1 MSFIDKAKN
10 AAQKMMGEGKE
21 KVGEQTNNPD
31 MAADGQKDQV
41 ASDLKQ
47 AGEKAK
53 DAIPALQDAEHDKD
67 ARVREG
73 AGVALSRIDPEH
85 FVSPTQKARSK

>member
-21 KVGEQTNNPD
+21 AVGEHTNDPD
-31 MAADGQKDQV
+31 MAAEGQQDQV
-41 ASDLKQ
+41 AGDLKQ

-53 DAIPALQDAEHDKD
+53 DA
-67 ARVREG
+67 
-73 AGVALSRIDPEH
+73 
-85 FVSPTQKARSK
+85 FNN

>member
-21 KVGEQTNNPD
+21 AVGEHTNDPN

-41 ASDLKQ
+41 VGDLKQ

-53 DAIPALQDAEHDKD
+53 DAFKN
-67 ARVREG
+67 
-73 AGVALSRIDPEH
+73 
-85 FVSPTQKARSK
+85 